1 MSLRT
6 PLGRVLGRGSAKSG
20 SAHWW
25 TQRLSAIALIPLT
38 LWFAISLSLL
48 PALDYATVSAWLAG
62 TWTAILASLLVL
74 VLAHHSNAGV
84 QVVIEDYVQDH
95 GLKLIALVAVTFA
108 HCVIAAAGVFAV
120 LRVGLGSVA

>member
-20 SAHWW
+20 SGHWW
-25 TQRLSAIALIPLT
+25 TQRLSSIALVPLT
-38 LWFAISLSLL
+38 LWFAISLTLL

-74 VLAHHSNAGV
+74 VLAHHSNAGIH
-84 QVVIEDYVQDH
+84 VVIEDYVHDPA
-95 GLKLIALVAVTFA
+95 LKLVGLVLVTFA
-108 HCVIAAAGVFAV
+108 HGLIAVAGVLAV
-120 LRVGLGSVA
+120 VRVGLGSVA